1 MRIGP
6 QRGRNVQRQIDETRG
21 NVPELDA
28 RKLLKG
34 CFFFAE
40 TKRNI
45 ATKYANL
52 YGSSGFD
59 ERKAGI
65 EKLNDSFGWYLT
77 LKAIA
82 ESGIFNQ
89 PTLTPLQS
97 AEQANLYEAFTYL
110 AACKA
115 EADYQRRLS
124 EVHSKKS

>member
-1 MRIGP
+1 M
-6 QRGRNVQRQIDETRG
+6 
-21 NVPELDA
+21 EL
-28 RKLLKG
+28 RKLFEG

-45 ATKYANL
+45 STKFSNL
-52 YGSSGFD
+52 YGSAGFD

-97 AEQANLYEAFTYL
+97 AEQADLYEAFTYL

-115 EADYQRRLS
+115 EADYQKRLS